1 VAFLGGGGGGGGG
14 DAEDPPE
21 SLTLGRAPPAPLG
34 PFVPPTQ
41 GPVTPPYEL
50 PAAALFTVV
59 PQNTG
64 KQKPAVLSAREVV
77 QTVLP
82 EQGAPADEHR
92 DVSIASTSHMQC

>member
-1 VAFLGGGGGGGGG
+1 M
-14 DAEDPPE
+14 
-21 SLTLGRAPPAPLG
+21 G

-50 PAAALFTVV
+50 PAPAVFTVV

-77 QTVLP
+77 QTELP
-82 EQGAPADEHR
+82 EQGAPADAHSS
-92 DVSIASTSHMQC
+92 VSTAHAG